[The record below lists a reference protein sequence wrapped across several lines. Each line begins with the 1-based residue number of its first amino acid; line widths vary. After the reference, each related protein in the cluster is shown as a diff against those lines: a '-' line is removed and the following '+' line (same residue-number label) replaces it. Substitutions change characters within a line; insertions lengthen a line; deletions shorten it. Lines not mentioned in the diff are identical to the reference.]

1 MRLSLVSFPIQLY
14 SAIAR
19 EREVSLRQIH
29 EPSGERIRYQK
40 VVPKRGP
47 VDSDEIVMGYEY
59 DKDRYVTIDPE
70 ELAEL
75 RLESSQTLD
84 LVQFVDAHEVDDIY
98 VDRPYYVAPG
108 DRMGEEAF
116 RVVRTALKET
126 RKAALGQ
133 IVLSRRERLVAI
145 RPCGRGMVLETLRYA
160 EELREAERIFDD
172 VKDEAADED
181 MIQLA
186 KELIERKT
194 AAFEPDRFQDRYE
207 TALRELIQAKLRG
220 KRVRPEKAPEPEK
233 GQVINLMD
241 ALKASVKSS
250 GGRKSSRGSRSS
262 SGRGSSTES
271 TSKSTPKSTSKGSS
285 GKKPSSRSRK
295 SA

>member
-1 MRLSLVSFPIQLY
+1 MRLSLVSFPIQIY
-14 SAIAR
+14 TAIAR

-47 VDSDEIVMGYEY
+47 VDPDEIVMGYEY

-70 ELAEL
+70 ELKEL

-98 VDRPYYVAPG
+98 IDRPYYVAPG
-108 DRMGEEAF
+108 DQMGEEAF

-133 IVLSRRERLVAI
+133 LVLSRRERLVAV

-172 VKDEAADED
+172 VKDEVADQD
-181 MIQLA
+181 MIDLA

-194 AAFEPDRFQDRYE
+194 APFQPDKFQDRYE
-207 TALRELIQAKLRG
+207 TALRELIQAKLKG
-220 KRVRPEKAPEPEK
+220 KRVRPEKAPEPET
-233 GQVINLMD
+233 GEVINLMD
-241 ALKASVKSS
+241 ALKESVKSS
-250 GGRKSSRGSRSS
+250 GKQKSSRGSKSS
-262 SGRGSSTES
+262 SGGGSS
-271 TSKSTPKSTSKGSS
+271 SKSSSKGSS